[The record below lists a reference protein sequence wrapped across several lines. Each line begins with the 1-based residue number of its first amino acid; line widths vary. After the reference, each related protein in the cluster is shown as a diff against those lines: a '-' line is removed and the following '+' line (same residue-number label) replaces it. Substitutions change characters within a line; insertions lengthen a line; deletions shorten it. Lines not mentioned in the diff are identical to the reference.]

1 MLRYRHTDFDL
12 FPLIRWENN
21 FCPRKTSLPYLIR
34 YYGAGALHLP
44 QSSRAG
50 WSCVARNPPPERS
63 NPLSGENLIHQV
75 RELRRNPRA
84 HALCPAALA
93 PLVSVPERL
102 ELPPG
107 GKEHEGCT
115 LSYSTAGKYH
125 LHLGK
130 TSLPALE
137 SSANVL
143 QSSFQMKK
151 EFTA

>member
-1 MLRYRHTDFDL
+1 M
-12 FPLIRWENN
+12 
-21 FCPRKTSLPYLIR
+21 
-34 YYGAGALHLP
+34 
-44 QSSRAG
+44 SSGPAKLL
-50 WSCVARNPPPERS
+50 VARSSPTPLKFESSGGIPCGDALSRRLSELRS
-63 NPLSGENLIHQV
+63 SSLSGGT
-75 RELRRNPRA
+75 
-84 HALCPAALA
+84 AA
-93 PLVSVPERL
+93 
-102 ELPPG
+102 G